1 MEKSEIVEKYAIDVG
16 SATLKRVV
24 VSSNGNE
31 KKRFQGQLEK
41 ARANSSNRT
50 IIKKSD
56 ERSKNKLK
64 DGERLK
70 REREIEKLH
79 QVNLRLN
86 NTYKLLAGVE
96 KTSIIEIRDLLARLI
111 QTSEKTEKKLRDFME
126 QTTNY

>member
-1 MEKSEIVEKYAIDVG
+1 MEKTEILEKYAIDVG
-16 SATLKRVV
+16 SATLKRAV
-24 VSSNGNE
+24 VSSTGNE

-41 ARANSSNRT
+41 ARANSSNRS

-56 ERSKNKLK
+56 ERSKNKMK
-64 DGERLK
+64 EGERLK

-79 QVNLRLN
+79 QVNIRLT

-111 QTSEKTEKKLRDFME
+111 QTSEKTEDKLREFMKN
-126 QTTNY
+126 TTNY